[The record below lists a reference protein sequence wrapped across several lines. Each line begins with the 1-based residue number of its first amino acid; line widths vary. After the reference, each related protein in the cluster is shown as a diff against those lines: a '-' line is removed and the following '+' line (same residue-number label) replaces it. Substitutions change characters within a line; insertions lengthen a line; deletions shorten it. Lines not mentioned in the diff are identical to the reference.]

1 MDTCRCYGNWK
12 ETKKDNAN
20 KKKKRE
26 NGEAPLEISLWGL
39 LLCEKIKQKKTQ
51 KKKKN
56 KL

>member
-26 NGEAPLEISLWGL
+26 NGEAPLEISL
-39 LLCEKIKQKKTQ
+39 
-51 KKKKN
+51 
-56 KL
+56 